1 MEKLIVYT
9 DGGCSG
15 NPGPGGWGCVIV
27 DGADETR
34 LSGGLAHTTNN
45 QMELTAAIKALETI
59 CLNDKWNKRHVEVFS
74 DSQYVKN
81 GITSWIK
88 KWKVNGWMT
97 ANRKPVLNREL
108 WIALDNAYNKLDVEW
123 NWVKGHAGVKYNEI
137 CDQLCKIEMGKF

>member
-1 MEKLIVYT
+1 MADAQEILVQA
-9 DGGCSG
+9 DGDVLLLTE
-15 NPGPGGWGCVIV
+15 PMKP
-27 DGADETR
+27 DFRA
-34 LSGGLAHTTNN
+34 GLHTPNN

-137 CDQLCKIEMGKF
+137 CDQLCKMEMGKF

>member
-1 MEKLIVYT
+1 MT
-9 DGGCSG
+9 SG
-15 NPGPGGWGCVIV
+15 TSAMWKFF
-27 DGADETR
+27 
-34 LSGGLAHTTNN
+34 
-45 QMELTAAIKALETI
+45 LTAQYFIAG
-59 CLNDKWNKRHVEVFS
+59 EVFGLPNIK
-74 DSQYVKN
+74 YVKN

-137 CDQLCKIEMGKF
+137 CDQLCKMEMGKF